1 MTTRPEPMGNPR
13 TLTSLVWVGLLLSV
27 LVGGLLHAQSTTSV
41 VSGQVLDGDGQP
53 VPGAV
58 VQVASRT
65 LGIVRTEIADAK
77 GRYRVDLLQPGEWVV
92 AARDERGINSKSRTV
107 TLGLQRTLEVD
118 LEIGEGFT
126 EVVSVTAEA
135 PLVDPS
141 RTGGEFRITGAE
153 SNALP
158 VSGRVMTDLALLDSS
173 VQPTE
178 AGTYFGERGSVF
190 VINGQTG
197 RANSY
202 LVDGLDNNDQT
213 SGTTTNSFF
222 SQEVIKEFVVMT
234 NQYSAEFGR
243 ASGGVMNVVTER
255 GTNEPRFV
263 LFGQGSFR
271 PFNNSGQFVDSLPNP
286 DNQPDT
292 LRRYQVGF
300 TASGP
305 MKKDKSFYFLAY
317 EHQDA
322 DDMAT
327 YTGVDRNGIPG
338 GWVIAPNRSDSLF
351 LRTDYN
357 LNSHN
362 FMMIRVSADARTSSD
377 VNVAGVWTSEFGS
390 EIDEQDVQLGASLTT
405 IVRGGLMNEV
415 RLLIGT
421 SEFNQS
427 ANSSRPGT
435 DRPSG
440 IYGGNALNRQLRSE
454 DRIQIL
460 DNVTWQLNHHTLKF
474 GMDLTWSDTLI
485 DAGFN
490 PNGNFLYTTDLA
502 FEPGDGFVFPHQD
515 CMQADGPD
523 IVPCPGIVGVDDDGD
538 GLIDEP
544 AVRETYPMVLSY
556 IQGQPSARLPDTRV
570 AVFAQDHWQASP
582 RWMLDLG
589 LRYDLS
595 TYTLPEEARVDS
607 FIPNGGAQRD
617 TNNLAPRF
625 GFTYRAIDDDRL
637 IVRGGAGMFYDK
649 LVLVFPAVAAVT
661 SATTIGLSFPQGF
674 GQEITEE
681 VVEEYGIPFLI
692 EQNVITF
699 PEPFQLRFSTDTE
712 LNTPYA
718 IQANLGLEGKTGQR
732 GVWDAGVVYS
742 RGHNIPLMRDL
753 NPVECF
759 FNDGDPF
766 PPDTCGVPDSEA
778 DRLDRKRIP
787 IHRDTSTGSIAAI
800 TTQGESWYQ
809 AFNVGWRWQGHRTW
823 FSSSY
828 TLSRS
833 EDLGPDPLKAG
844 IYLPPNS
851 DDMSLEKGRSDH
863 DRRHRGVLAG
873 EFPIGAGV
881 RASAVLQLSSGAPF
895 NVTTGDDDN
904 LDGIKSDR
912 PPDVGRNTGESTP
925 LHLINEIRIAKGLP
939 VVDSLNEPS
948 LVQLD
953 LRVWKPFPLGS
964 GGDGQV
970 FIQVFNLFN
979 RVNPAM
985 IEGRATAINFG
996 QPTAQATLPRTVE
1009 SGVRFAF

>member
-1 MTTRPEPMGNPR
+1 MTIRPGVMGTPR
-13 TLTSLVWVGLLLSV
+13 TLTSLLWTWLLLSV
-27 LVGGLLHAQSTTSV
+27 LVVGLSHAQSTTSV
-41 VSGQVLDGDGQP
+41 VTGRVLDDKGRA
-53 VPGAV
+53 VSGAV

-65 LGIVRTEIADAK
+65 LGIVRSEIADAK
-77 GRYRVDLLQPGEWVV
+77 GLYRVDLLQPGEWVV
-92 AARDERGINSKSRTV
+92 VARDDQGVASESRTV
-107 TLGLQRTLEVD
+107 TLGLQQTLEVD
-118 LEIGEGFT
+118 LKIGEGLT
-126 EVVSVTAEA
+126 EVISVTAAA
-135 PLVDPS
+135 PLVDPT
-141 RTGGEFRITGAE
+141 RTGGELRISGTE
-153 SNALP
+153 SDALP

-178 AGTYFGERGSVF
+178 AGTFFGERGSVF
-190 VINGQTG
+190 VINGQSG

-213 SGTTTNSFF
+213 SGTTLNSFF

-234 NQYSAEFGR
+234 HQYSAEFGR
-243 ASGGVMNVVTER
+243 ASGGVMNVVTKR
-255 GTNEPRFV
+255 GTNEPRFS
-263 LFGQGSFR
+263 LFGQGSAR
-271 PFNNSGQFVDSLPNP
+271 ATNNPGQFVESLPNP
-286 DNQPDT
+286 NGQPDT
-292 LRRYQVGF
+292 LRRYQAGF

-305 MKKDKSFYFLAY
+305 MKKDKSFYFLAF

-322 DDMAT
+322 DDIAT

-357 LNSHN
+357 LDSRN

-390 EIDEQDVQLGASLTT
+390 EVKEQDVQLGASLTT
-405 IVRGGLMNEV
+405 IVSGGVMNEV

-421 SEFNQS
+421 SEFNQY

-454 DRIQIL
+454 NRIQIL
-460 DNVTWQLNHHTLKF
+460 DNVTWQLIDHTLKF
-474 GMDLTWSDTLI
+474 GVDLTWSDTLI

-490 PNGNFLYTTDLA
+490 PNGNFLYTTDAA
-502 FEPGDGFVFPHQD
+502 FEPGDGFVFPQMD

-523 IVPCPGIVGVDDDGD
+523 IVPCPGVVGVDDDGD

-556 IQGQPSARLPDTRV
+556 IQGHPNAQLPDTRV
-570 AVFAQDHWQASP
+570 AAFVQDHWQVNS
-582 RWMLDLG
+582 RWLLDFG
-589 LRYDLS
+589 IRYDLS
-595 TYTLPEEARVDS
+595 TYTLPEESSVDS
-607 FIPNGGAQRD
+607 FIPNGGAGRD
-617 TNNLAPRF
+617 TDNLAPRF
-625 GFTYRAIDDDRL
+625 GFTYRALENDRL
-637 IVRGGAGMFYDK
+637 IVRGGAGIFYDK
-649 LVLVFPAVAAVT
+649 LVLVFPATAAVT
-661 SATTIGLSFPQGF
+661 SGTTIGLSFPQGF

-692 EQNVITF
+692 EQGVITF

-712 LNTPYA
+712 LNTPHA
-718 IQANLGLEGKTGQR
+718 LQANIGLEGKTGQR
-732 GVWDAGVVYS
+732 GAWTAGVVYS

-753 NPVECF
+753 NPVQCF
-759 FNDGDPF
+759 YNDGDPF
-766 PPDTCGVPDSEA
+766 PPDTCSVPDSDA
-778 DRLDRKRIP
+778 DLVDRKRIP
-787 IHRDTSTGSIAAI
+787 IHRDTETGSIAAI

-809 AFNVGWRWQGHRTW
+809 AFNVGWRWQGDRTW

-828 TLSRS
+828 TLSKS
-833 EDLGPDPLKAG
+833 EDLGPDPMKAG

-851 DDMSLEKGRSDH
+851 DDMTLEKGRSDH

-873 EFPIGAGV
+873 EFPVAGGV
-881 RASAVLQLSSGAPF
+881 RASAVLQLASGAPF
-895 NVTTGDDDN
+895 NVTTGSDDN

-912 PPDVGRNTGESTP
+912 PPGIGRNTGESTP
-925 LHLINEIRIAKGLP
+925 LSVVNEIRTEKGLP
-939 VVDSLNEPS
+939 VVTSLNEPS

-953 LRVWKPFPLGS
+953 LRVWKTFPLGS
-964 GGDGQV
+964 GNEGQFFV
-970 FIQVFNLFN
+970 QVFNLFN

-985 IEGRATAINFG
+985 MEGRVTAVNFG